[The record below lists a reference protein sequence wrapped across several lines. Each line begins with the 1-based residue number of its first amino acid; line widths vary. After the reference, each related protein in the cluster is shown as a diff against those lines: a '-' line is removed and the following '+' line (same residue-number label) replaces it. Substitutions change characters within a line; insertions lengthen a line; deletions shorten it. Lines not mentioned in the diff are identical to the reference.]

1 MELNDDDSKQY
12 NLKEEG
18 NQEDI
23 PVGYI
28 EQNSNHEKEE
38 EYNDESSQ
46 LNKDDFTISIG
57 GITHLVKYKYYIIF
71 FLSL

>member
-23 PVGYI
+23 PVGYV

-46 LNKDDFTISIG
+46 LNKDDFTINIG

-71 FLSL
+71 FLAL

>member
-46 LNKDDFTISIG
+46 LNKDDFTINIG

>member
-23 PVGYI
+23 PVGYV

-46 LNKDDFTISIG
+46 LNKDDFTINIG

>member
-23 PVGYI
+23 PVGYV

-46 LNKDDFTISIG
+46 LNKDDFTINIG
-57 GITHLVKYKYYIIF
+57 GITHLVKYKYYILF

>member
-1 MELNDDDSKQY
+1 MELNDDDSKQC

-38 EYNDESSQ
+38 EYNDESS
-46 LNKDDFTISIG
+46 
-57 GITHLVKYKYYIIF
+57 
-71 FLSL
+71 